1 MCLPRISMHFL
12 TRRPK
17 CSMTRRHWSC
27 GMSCTASTIAAFS
40 SSKFWRSLPQSLS
53 FKNPHKWKSRGLKS
67 FFLLY
72 WKVQLRATLHG
83 FLMKLHNLVDV
94 TIFIKISNFFSD
106 IVLKLLHNFS
116 AWIVY
121 TPVNFFFYLTK
132 NCRFYQIF
140 RGFVFFLVT
149 WYNTPKVKMI

>member
-94 TIFIKISNFFSD
+94 TIFIKMSTFFQTSCWNF
-106 IVLKLLHNFS
+106 
-116 AWIVY
+116 Y
-121 TPVNFFFYLTK
+121 TTFPHELSTRQSTFFFIWPKIVDFIKYLE
-132 NCRFYQIF
+132 
-140 RGFVFFLVT
+140 GSSFFWSLGIIHL
-149 WYNTPKVKMI
+149 K